1 MKVVLI
7 LVLLDLQ
14 SGSEVITADFDDL
27 MACEN
32 AAKRTF
38 QGVDAAVE
46 IRPIVP
52 AEGTAMIDGTMIA
65 YGAKGGE
72 IGVFSCNPIGTA
84 GADG

>member
-32 AAKRTF
+32 AAARTF
-38 QGVDAAVE
+38 QGVDTE

-52 AEGTAMIDGTMIA
+52 TEGATMIDGTMIA
-65 YGAKGGE
+65 YGAEGGE
-72 IGVFSCNPIGTA
+72 LGVFSCNPISTA

>member
-1 MKVVLI
+1 MKIVLI

-32 AAKRTF
+32 AAARTF
-38 QGVDAAVE
+38 QGVDAAME

-52 AEGTAMIDGTMIA
+52 AEGATMIAGTMIA
-65 YGAKGGE
+65 YGAEGGE
-72 IGVFSCNPIGTA
+72 LGVFSCNPISTA